1 MASQHVKWTG
11 LSRLIFHCFLT
22 LLVLRVTAQECSL
35 RFVAAPRLSSRVCR
49 SRVGK
54 RVVMLDFMSLSSSR
68 VAASA
73 WFVGRPRGESE
84 SHGVARGVA
93 LLVACIVSSPT
104 SCRRRCSS
112 TSRARRTGAAWRG
125 ARRRIVASWQR
136 SSKRIMR
143 GSSPSPSR
151 ERANCPTLT
160 STASPRVAS
169 VSSRFSPGFKPGF
182 LRLCSGFSRFPA
194 ANKQTAAA

>member
-35 RFVAAPRLSSRVCR
+35 RFVAAARLSSRVCR

-54 RVVMLDFMSLSSSR
+54 RVVMLVFMSLSSSR

-73 WFVGRPRGESE
+73 GS
-84 SHGVARGVA
+84 SGVMARGVA